1 MKITF
6 LDLRRDPGKLME
18 ALDRNEEVT
27 ISRRGR
33 DIARVIP
40 TGQTAANADLKSHP
54 AFGMWADRQDS
65 ADPAAYVRN
74 LRKGRFDDL

>member
-6 LDLRRDPGKLME
+6 LNLRRDPSMLME
-18 ALDRNEEVT
+18 ALARNEEVT

-40 TGQTAANADLKSHP
+40 TRQAAAAAAVKSHP
-54 AFGMWADRQDS
+54 AFGMWADRQDT
-65 ADPAAYVRN
+65 ADPAAHVRN

>member
-6 LDLRRDPGKLME
+6 LELRRDPGRLME

-33 DIARVIP
+33 DIARVVP
-40 TGQTAANADLKSHP
+40 SGKRGGSPRVRQHP
-54 AFGMWADRQDS
+54 AFGMWAGR
-65 ADPAAYVRN
+65 AEEGDPAAHVRK
-74 LRKGRFDDL
+74 LRKGRYDDL